1 MLKII
6 NNFIDKKGF
15 YVFGSSLI
23 SKLCSFLTSIILIR
37 VLSPQDFGVLSYA
50 LSSLAFFIPFSG
62 GGMQHSFLRFAPLSK
77 EIEFRN
83 SLFFLSLYRGLLLS
97 LGIFILL
104 YLCIPWLSSR
114 WPNSERYFYV
124 LGFYLFGFFIIDLV
138 KNRFRV
144 ENNNKTYASIEASCA
159 LIVFVFGGLMAY
171 FFGALAYLFALVSVP
186 IILGLFYLNGRTTSL
201 IQIPDNYISYGLW
214 VGIGAI
220 ASQLMYSLDVFL
232 IGRILQDSQ
241 QVALYKTA
249 SIIPIALFFI
259 PNSYISTHYTDLSL
273 NYSNKIFL
281 QTFTNDY
288 IRIFSII
295 GLILCCILFLSSEFI
310 IELFFGKFYL
320 DSIPSFKILV
330 FGIMGAF
337 MLRIPFGNI
346 LAAVGKS
353 QWNALVSFVMLLLN
367 GFLNYFAITAWG
379 IKGAA
384 IVTSLLFWF
393 SGLIS
398 YLLYLYY
405 IKRFTDL

>member
-23 SKLCSFLTSIILIR
+23 SKLCSFFTSIILIR

-62 GGMQHSFLRFAPLSK
+62 GGMQHSFLRFASLSK
-77 EIEFRN
+77 EIEYRN
-83 SLFFLSLYRGLLLS
+83 SLFFISLYRGLILS
-97 LGIFILL
+97 LGVFILL
-104 YLCIPWLSSR
+104 YFCIPWLCSS
-114 WPNSERYFYV
+114 WPYSEKYFYV
-124 LGFYLFGFFIIDLV
+124 LGFYLFGFFMIDLV

-144 ENNNKTYASIEASCA
+144 ENNNKTYASIEAIYA
-159 LIVFVFGGLMAY
+159 LIVFIFGGLMAY
-171 FFGALAYLFALVSVP
+171 LFGALAYLLVLVSVP
-186 IILGLFYLNGRTTSL
+186 ILIGLFYLNTSTTSL
-201 IQIPDNYISYGLW
+201 VQIPDNYISYGLW

-220 ASQLMYSLDVFL
+220 ASQLMYSLDIFL

-259 PNSYISTHYTDLSL
+259 PNSYISTHYTDLSK

-281 QTFTNDY
+281 QTFTNGY

-295 GLILCCILFLSSEFI
+295 GIILCCILFLSSEFI
-310 IELFFGKFYL
+310 IELFFGKSYL
-320 DSIPSFKILV
+320 DAIPSFKILV
-330 FGIMGAF
+330 FGMMGAF
-337 MLRIPFGNI
+337 ILRIPFGNI

-353 QWNALVSFVMLLLN
+353 KWNAVVSFVMLLLN
-367 GFLNYFAITAWG
+367 GFLNYFAITIWG

-384 IVTSLLFWF
+384 IVTSLLFWL

-398 YLLYLYY
+398 FLLYLYY
-405 IKRFTDL
+405 IKKFTDL

>member
-6 NNFIDKKGF
+6 NNFIDKKGL

-23 SKLCSFLTSIILIR
+23 SKLCSFFTSIILIR

-50 LSSLAFFIPFSG
+50 LSSMAFFIPFSG

-77 EIEFRN
+77 EIKFRN
-83 SLFFLSLYRGLLLS
+83 SLFFLSLYKGLILS
-97 LGIFILL
+97 LGIFIIL
-104 YLCIPWLSSR
+104 YLCIPWLSSS
-114 WPNSERYFYV
+114 WPYSERYFYV

-144 ENNNKTYASIEASCA
+144 ENNNKTYARIEATSA
-159 LIVFVFGGLMAY
+159 VIVFVLGGLMAY

-186 IILGLFYLNGRTTSL
+186 IILGLFYLNDRTTSL
-201 IQIPDNYISYGLW
+201 VQIPDNYISYGLW

-220 ASQLMYSLDVFL
+220 ASQLMYSLDIFL

-259 PNSYISTHYTDLSL
+259 PNSYISTHYTELSS

-281 QTFTNDY
+281 QTFTNGY
-288 IRIFSII
+288 IRIFSKIS
-295 GLILCCILFLSSEFI
+295 LILCCILFLSSEFI
-310 IELFFGKFYL
+310 IELFFGKSYL
-320 DSIPSFKILV
+320 DSIPSFKILI

-367 GFLNYFAITAWG
+367 GFLNYFAIAAWG
-379 IKGAA
+379 INGAA
-384 IVTSLLFWF
+384 IVTSLLLWF